1 MLKKIQISVHYQ
13 GDRCLKIQ
21 EYSWIFVNSK
31 LRNMPITMA
40 YIR

>member
-1 MLKKIQISVHYQ
+1 MMKKIQISVHYQ
-13 GDRCLKIQ
+13 ANKCLKFRNICG
-21 EYSWIFVNSK
+21 FPLNSK